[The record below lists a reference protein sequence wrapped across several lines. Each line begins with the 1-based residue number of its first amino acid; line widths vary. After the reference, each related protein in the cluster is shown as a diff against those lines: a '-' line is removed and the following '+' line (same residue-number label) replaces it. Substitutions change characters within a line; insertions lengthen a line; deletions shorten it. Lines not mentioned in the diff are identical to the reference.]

1 MGLHPAERVAEYRS
15 KGYWNDDLIGALF
28 EQRVRDDP
36 DTVALVDPLNRAD
49 LVDGPF
55 RELTWRELDDQVDR
69 MAQVLLDEGVGPGDV
84 VGVQLPNCV
93 EIVVAFLATLRLGAT
108 VTPFPVQYRSY
119 ELTKLSNV
127 ANVQL
132 FVTSTRIGKTREAA
146 RELVELRESIPSL
159 KQILA
164 FGDNVPQGVI
174 GLDQRIAS
182 ATDRSALAAFRA
194 TLELDPNDCVTICWT
209 SGTESTPKGVPRS
222 HYDWIAMS
230 WTTVEAPLLTKDDVL
245 INPFPMVNMAGING
259 MFLPWLRVGGVLVQ
273 HHPFDLATF
282 LTQVSTYRATY
293 TVAPPALLTQLLHD
307 EALLANADISSL
319 RLLGSGSTPLAPSLL
334 QGWRDKYGVEILN
347 LYGSNEGIVLF
358 SGPVDVP
365 DPTERA
371 MYFPRYG
378 VPGRKWSFRVS
389 EWMQVKIV
397 DITTREE
404 IIEPGRPGELLI
416 KGPTVFAGY
425 LPASGVN
432 DPFDADGFLIT
443 GDLLEIAGDELQYL
457 HYVDRTK
464 DIVVRGG
471 MKVSASELETFIAGH
486 PKVADVAVIAYPDE
500 ILGEKACA
508 VVVPRTGEVP
518 TLDEIVAYLR
528 EIGIATFKLPE
539 RLEIVESLPRNP
551 VGKVLKRDLRSIF
564 SAPKSGSHGA

>member
-1 MGLHPAERVAEYRS
+1 MMGLHSDERVTEYRG
-15 KGYWNDDLIGALF
+15 KGYWNDDLIGQLF
-28 EQRVRDDP
+28 EQRVLEDP
-36 DTVALVDPLNRAD
+36 DALALVDPLNRAD

-55 RELTWRELDDQVDR
+55 RELTWSEIDDQVNR
-69 MAQVLLDEGVGPGDV
+69 MAQVLLEEGVKPGDV
-84 VGVQLPNCV
+84 VAVQLPNCV
-93 EIVVAFLATLRLGAT
+93 EIVVAFLAILRLGAT
-108 VTPFPVQYRSY
+108 VTPFPVQYRSH
-119 ELTKLSNV
+119 ELTLLSNV

-146 RELVELRESIPSL
+146 RELIDLRDAIPSL
-159 KQILA
+159 KHILA
-164 FGDNVPQGVI
+164 FGDNVPAGVI
-174 GLDQRIAS
+174 GLDERIAS
-182 ATDRSALAAFRA
+182 ANDRSALSEFRA
-194 TLELDPNDCVTICWT
+194 SFEPDPNDCVTICWT
-209 SGTESTPKGVPRS
+209 SGTESTPKGVPRT

-273 HHPFDLATF
+273 HHPFDLSTF
-282 LTQVSTYRATY
+282 LEQVKRYRGTY

-334 QGWRDKYGVEILN
+334 QGWRDKYGIEILN

-358 SGPVDVP
+358 SGPVDIP

-397 DITTREE
+397 DVATREE
-404 IIEPGRPGELLI
+404 ILEPGKPGEMLI

-425 LPASGVN
+425 LPTSGVK
-432 DPFDADGFLIT
+432 DPFDDEGFLIT

-471 MKVSASELETFIAGH
+471 MKISASELETFIAGFH
-486 PKVADVAVIAYPDE
+486 KVADVAVIAYSDE

-508 VVVPRTGEVP
+508 VVVPRPGEVP
-518 TLDEIVAYLR
+518 TLDEIIAYLR
-528 EIGIATFKLPE
+528 GLGIATFKLPE

-551 VGKVLKRDLRSIF
+551 VGKVLKRDLRTMF
-564 SAPKSGSHGA
+564 SAK

>member
-1 MGLHPAERVAEYRS
+1 
-15 KGYWNDDLIGALF
+15 
-28 EQRVRDDP
+28 
-36 DTVALVDPLNRAD
+36 VDPLNRAD
-49 LVDGPF
+49 LVEGPF
-55 RELTWRELDDQVDR
+55 RQLTWSELDDQVDR
-69 MAQVLLDEGVGPGDV
+69 MAQVLLEEGVKPGDV

-93 EIVVAFLATLRLGAT
+93 EIVVAFLAILRLGAI

-119 ELTKLSNV
+119 ELTQLSNV

-146 RELVELRESIPSL
+146 RELASLRDAIPSM
-159 KQILA
+159 KHILA
-164 FGDNVPQGVI
+164 FGDTVPEGVI

-182 ATDRSALAAFRA
+182 ANDHSALSEFRA
-194 TLELDPNDCVTICWT
+194 SFEPDPNDCVTICWT
-209 SGTESTPKGVPRS
+209 SGTESTPKGVPRT

-230 WTTVEAPLLTKDDVL
+230 WTTVEAPMLTKDDVL

-282 LTQVSTYRATY
+282 LEQVSRYRGTY

-334 QGWRDKYGVEILN
+334 QGWRDKYGIEILN

-358 SGPVDVP
+358 SGPVDIP
-365 DPTERA
+365 DPAERA

-378 VPGRKWSFRVS
+378 VPSRKWSFRVS
-389 EWMQVKIV
+389 EWTQVKIV
-397 DITTREE
+397 DLATREE
-404 IIEPGRPGELLI
+404 ILEPGKPGELLI

-425 LPASGVN
+425 LPASGIQ
-432 DPFDADGFLIT
+432 DPFDDEGFLIT

-471 MKVSASELETFIAGH
+471 MKVSASELETFIAGF
-486 PKVADVAVIAYPDE
+486 PKVADVAVIAYTDE

-508 VVVPRTGEVP
+508 VVVPRPGEVP
-518 TLDEIVAYLR
+518 TLDEIIAYLR
-528 EIGIATFKLPE
+528 GLGIATFKLPE

-551 VGKVLKRDLRSIF
+551 VGKVLKRELRTLFNS
-564 SAPKSGSHGA
+564 

>member
-1 MGLHPAERVAEYRS
+1 MGLHPAELVAEYRS
-15 KGYWNDDLIGALF
+15 KGYWVDDLIGELF
-28 EQRVRDDP
+28 EQRVREDP
-36 DTVALVDPLNRAD
+36 DALALVDPLNRAD

-69 MAQVLLDEGVGPGDV
+69 MAQVLLDEGVGTGDV

-93 EIVVAFLATLRLGAT
+93 EIVIAFLAIVRLGAI
-108 VTPFPVQYRSY
+108 VTPFPVQFRSH
-119 ELTKLSNV
+119 ELTQLSNV
-127 ANVQL
+127 AKAKA

-146 RELVELRESIPSL
+146 RELVALRDAIPSL
-159 KQILA
+159 QHILA
-164 FGDNVPQGVI
+164 FGETIPEGVVD
-174 GLDQRIAS
+174 LDQRIA
-182 ATDRSALAAFRA
+182 AANDRSTLAAFRS
-194 TLELDPNDCVTICWT
+194 TFTPDPNDCVTICWT
-209 SGTESTPKGVPRS
+209 SGTESTPKGVPRT

-230 WTTVEAPLLTKDDVL
+230 WTTVEAPQLTKDDVL

-259 MFLPWLRVGGVLVQ
+259 MFLPWLRVGGVMVQ

-282 LTQVSTYRATY
+282 LEQVATYRATY
-293 TVAPPALLTQLLHD
+293 TVAPPALLTQLLQND
-307 EALLANADISSL
+307 ALLANADISSL

-334 QGWRDKYGVEILN
+334 QGWRDKYGIEIMN
-347 LYGSNEGIVLF
+347 FYGSNEGIVLF
-358 SGPVDVP
+358 SGPVDIP

-378 VPGRKWSFRVS
+378 VANRKWSFRVA
-389 EWMQVKIV
+389 EWTQVKIV
-397 DITTREE
+397 DLTTREE
-404 IIEPGRPGELLI
+404 ITEANKPGELLI

-425 LPASGVN
+425 LPASGVK
-432 DPFDADGFLIT
+432 DPFDEEGFLIT

-457 HYVDRTK
+457 HYVDRSK

-471 MKVSASELETFIAGH
+471 MKVSASELETFIAGY

-508 VVVPRTGEVP
+508 VIVPRPGEVP
-518 TLDEIVAYLR
+518 TLEEIIAYLR
-528 EIGIATFKLPE
+528 DLGIATFKLPE

-551 VGKVLKRDLRSIF
+551 VGKVLKRDLRTQF
-564 SAPKSGSHGA
+564 NP

>member
-1 MGLHPAERVAEYRS
+1 MGLHPDERVAEYRS
-15 KGYWNDDLIGALF
+15 KGYWNDDLIGELF
-28 EQRVRDDP
+28 EERVRQDRDAL
-36 DTVALVDPLNRAD
+36 ALVDPLNRAD
-49 LVDGPF
+49 LVEGPF
-55 RELTWRELDDQVDR
+55 RELTWGELDDQVNR
-69 MAQVLLDEGVGPGDV
+69 MAQVLLEEGVGPGDV
-84 VGVQLPNCV
+84 IGVQLPNCV
-93 EIVVAFLATLRLGAT
+93 EIVVAFLAILRLGAI

-119 ELTKLSNV
+119 ELTQLSNV
-127 ANVQL
+127 ANVKL

-146 RELVELRESIPSL
+146 RELADLRDAIPSL
-159 KQILA
+159 QHILA
-164 FGDNVPQGVI
+164 FGETLVEGVI
-174 GLDQRIAS
+174 ALDQRMAS
-182 ATDRSALAAFRA
+182 ANDRSALGEFRA
-194 TLELDPNDCVTICWT
+194 SFEPDPNDCVTICWT
-209 SGTESTPKGVPRS
+209 SGTESTPKGVPRT

-230 WTTVEAPLLTKDDVL
+230 WTTVEAPMLTKDDVL

-273 HHPFDLATF
+273 HHPFDLSTF
-282 LTQVSTYRATY
+282 LEQVSRYRGTY

-307 EALLANADISSL
+307 DTLLANADISSL

-334 QGWRDKYGVEILN
+334 QGWRDKYGIEILN

-365 DPTERA
+365 DPAERA

-378 VPGRKWSFRVS
+378 VPGRQWSFRVS

-397 DITTREE
+397 DVLSREE
-404 IIEPGRPGELLI
+404 IVEPAKPGELLI

-425 LPASGVN
+425 LAASKVK
-432 DPFDADGFLIT
+432 DPFDDEGFLIT

-471 MKVSASELETFIAGH
+471 MKISASELETFIAGF

-500 ILGEKACA
+500 ILGERACA
-508 VVVPRTGEVP
+508 VVVPRAGEVP
-518 TLDEIVAYLR
+518 TLDEIIAYLR
-528 EIGIATFKLPE
+528 GLGIATFKLPE

-551 VGKVLKRDLRSIF
+551 VGKVLKRELRTQF
-564 SAPKSGSHGA
+564 NP

>member
-1 MGLHPAERVAEYRS
+1 MGLHSDERVADYRS
-15 KGYWNDDLIGALF
+15 KGYWIDDLIGDLF
-28 EQRVRDDP
+28 DQRVLEDP
-36 DTVALVDPLNRAD
+36 DALALVDPLNRAD
-49 LVDGPF
+49 LVEGPF
-55 RELTWRELDDQVDR
+55 RELTWAELEDQVDR
-69 MAQVLLDEGVGPGDV
+69 MAQVLLDEGVKTGDV

-93 EIVVAFLATLRLGAT
+93 EIVITFLAVLRLGAI
-108 VTPFPVQYRSY
+108 VTPYPVQYRSH
-119 ELTKLSNV
+119 ELTQLSNV
-127 ANVQL
+127 ANVQV

-146 RELVELRESIPSL
+146 RELVGLRDAIPSL
-159 KQILA
+159 KHILA
-164 FGDNVPQGVI
+164 FGDAVPDGVI

-182 ATDRSALAAFRA
+182 ANDRSALAKFRE
-194 TLELDPNDCVTICWT
+194 TFKPDPNDCVTICWT
-209 SGTESTPKGVPRS
+209 SGTESTPKGVPRT
-222 HYDWIAMS
+222 HYDWIAMH

-282 LTQVSTYRATY
+282 LEQVSRYRATY
-293 TVAPPALLTQLLHD
+293 TVAPPALLTQLLQN

-334 QGWRDKYGVEILN
+334 QGWRDKYGIEILN

-358 SGPVDVP
+358 SGPVDIP

-378 VPGRKWSFRVS
+378 VPNHKWSFRVA
-389 EWMQVKIV
+389 EWTQVKIV
-397 DITTREE
+397 DISTREE
-404 IIEPGRPGELLI
+404 ILEPGKPGELLI

-425 LPASGVN
+425 LPASGVQ
-432 DPFDADGFLIT
+432 DPFDDEGFMIT

-457 HYVDRTK
+457 HYVDRSK
-464 DIVVRGG
+464 DLVVRGG
-471 MKVSASELETFIAGH
+471 MKISASELETFIAGH

-508 VVVPRTGEVP
+508 VVVPRPGEVP
-518 TLDEIVAYLR
+518 TLEEIIAYLR
-528 EIGIATFKLPE
+528 ELGIATFKLPE

-551 VGKVLKRDLRSIF
+551 VGKVLKRDLRTTF
-564 SAPKSGSHGA
+564 NP

>member
-1 MGLHPAERVAEYRS
+1 MMGLHSAERVADYRS
-15 KGYWNDDLIGALF
+15 KGYWVDDLIGDLF
-28 EQRVRDDP
+28 DQRVLEDP
-36 DTVALVDPLNRAD
+36 DALALVDPLNRAD
-49 LVDGPF
+49 LVEGPF
-55 RELTWRELDDQVDR
+55 RELTWAELEDQVDR
-69 MAQVLLDEGVGPGDV
+69 MAQVLLDEGVETGDV

-93 EIVVAFLATLRLGAT
+93 EIVITFLAVLRLGAI
-108 VTPFPVQYRSY
+108 VTPYPVQYRSH
-119 ELTKLSNV
+119 ELTQLSNV
-127 ANVQL
+127 ANVKV

-146 RELVELRESIPSL
+146 RELVNLRDAIPSL
-159 KQILA
+159 KHILA
-164 FGDNVPQGVI
+164 FGDSLPEGVI

-182 ATDRSALAAFRA
+182 ANDRSALAKFRE
-194 TLELDPNDCVTICWT
+194 TFKPDPNDCVTICWT
-209 SGTESTPKGVPRS
+209 SGTESTPKGVPRT
-222 HYDWIAMS
+222 HYDWIAMH
-230 WTTVEAPLLTKDDVL
+230 WTTVEAPQLTKDDVL

-282 LTQVSTYRATY
+282 LEQVSKYRATY
-293 TVAPPALLTQLLHD
+293 TVAPPALLTQLLQN

-334 QGWRDKYGVEILN
+334 QGWRDKYGIEILN

-358 SGPVDVP
+358 SGPVDIP

-378 VPGRKWSFRVS
+378 VANHTWSFRVA
-389 EWMQVKIV
+389 EWTQVKIV
-397 DITTREE
+397 DISTREE
-404 IIEPGRPGELLI
+404 ILEPGKPGELLI

-425 LPASGVN
+425 LPASGVQ
-432 DPFDADGFLIT
+432 DPFDDEGFMIT

-457 HYVDRTK
+457 HYVDRSK
-464 DIVVRGG
+464 DLVVRGG
-471 MKVSASELETFIAGH
+471 MKISASELETFIAGH

-508 VVVPRTGEVP
+508 VVVPRPGEVP
-518 TLDEIVAYLR
+518 ALDEIIAYLR
-528 EIGIATFKLPE
+528 ELGIATFKLPE

-551 VGKVLKRDLRSIF
+551 VGKVLKRDLRTTF
-564 SAPKSGSHGA
+564 NP